1 MNFEVGQR
9 WLSEAEPELGLGII
23 FELGHKSLKVS
34 FPAKQEFRVYGMK
47 SAPLKRV
54 LFHEGEEI
62 SSEEGTTLTVE
73 NISWEEGLASYHGQ
87 NKVIK
92 ETELSF
98 EKSLNRPRERL
109 ISGLVDSSRSH
120 QLRQMALDYRS
131 KLFSFHARGLMGAR
145 LSLIEHQIYVAH
157 EIAARECPRV
167 LLSDEVGLGKTIEAC
182 LIIQYLLL
190 RERAK
195 RVLIIVPNSL
205 TYQWFVELLRR
216 FNLSFSIVNQE
227 TPLERG
233 ENPFENQDLVIT
245 SMGLLKGSKKAFEMI
260 ESTQWDLLV
269 VDEAHQIKTTREE
282 KSHDYEMI
290 EKLSGQIP
298 GLVLLTAT
306 PEQLGKYSHFSRLK
320 LLDPQRFCDY
330 DSYCMDEKKYRD
342 IALLID
348 KNEGSEPFSKN
359 DLELWNELFKDE
371 SSLVDPTKPLS
382 EDCLGTLIDSH
393 GTGRVFIRNMRSR
406 IDRDKKL
413 FPKRNLCVFP
423 LESGNEGDLSDKKD
437 QWLVNFLNE
446 KKGEKVLLICQ
457 SKKKILFLE
466 EFLKT
471 EIFNIK
477 VAVFHSDLTLLSR
490 DRQAAYFADPE
501 GAQILLCTEIGSEGR
516 NFQFAQDLVLYDLPV
531 SPDLLE
537 QRIGR
542 LDRIGQKGDIFIH
555 VPYLK
560 NTYEEGVFNWLH
572 QGLGAFE
579 KPLKLTYSFFN
590 SVKEKLFSFLDKY
603 PNGKGD
609 FGVFLEGVKKK
620 KEVMEKEIDEGRD
633 KLIELNSFNEKKGKD
648 IVLDILKFQRNND
661 LKSFM
666 EEVFHNFGVDFE
678 DLDDRGDDYFIKPGS
693 NMFVPHFPELP
704 NDGLRVTFSRERAL
718 EREEITFLTWDH
730 AMVVGIL
737 ELILGGEI
745 GNVSMRIRKKRKK
758 EAIYLECH
766 FWLECMAPKKLDA
779 ERFFPPTSFR
789 TLVDLKGQDLAEKWS
804 SSFIEENT
812 DELRGD
818 IIQKAIP
825 ILRKNIPSLISLSE
839 EKAKPM
845 VKNYISEKTKEM
857 NVFCDSEIS
866 RLEHMKA
873 RNLSVRDEEI
883 LAHKQLKNTLEK
895 SFNES
900 KMRLD
905 SVRVIF

>member
-1 MNFEVGQR
+1 
-9 WLSEAEPELGLGII
+9 
-23 FELGHKSLKVS
+23 
-34 FPAKQEFRVYGMK
+34 
-47 SAPLKRV
+47 
-54 LFHEGEEI
+54 
-62 SSEEGTTLTVE
+62 
-73 NISWEEGLASYHGQ
+73 
-87 NKVIK
+87 
-92 ETELSF
+92 
-98 EKSLNRPRERL
+98 
-109 ISGLVDSSRSH
+109 
-120 QLRQMALDYRS
+120 
-131 KLFSFHARGLMGAR
+131 
-145 LSLIEHQIYVAH
+145 
-157 EIAARECPRV
+157 
-167 LLSDEVGLGKTIEAC
+167 
-182 LIIQYLLL
+182 
-190 RERAK
+190 
-195 RVLIIVPNSL
+195 
-205 TYQWFVELLRR
+205 
-216 FNLSFSIVNQE
+216 
-227 TPLERG
+227 
-233 ENPFENQDLVIT
+233 
-245 SMGLLKGSKKAFEMI
+245 
-260 ESTQWDLLV
+260 
-269 VDEAHQIKTTREE
+269 
-282 KSHDYEMI
+282 
-290 EKLSGQIP
+290 
-298 GLVLLTAT
+298 
-306 PEQLGKYSHFSRLK
+306 
-320 LLDPQRFCDY
+320 
-330 DSYCMDEKKYRD
+330 MDEKKYRD

-382 EDCLGTLIDSH
+382 EDCLRTLIDSH

-423 LESGNEGDLSDKKD
+423 LESGKEGDLSDKKD

-678 DLDDRGDDYFIKPGS
+678 DLDDRGEDYFIKPGS

-704 NDGLRVTFSRERAL
+704 
-718 EREEITFLTWDH
+718 
-730 AMVVGIL
+730 
-737 ELILGGEI
+737 
-745 GNVSMRIRKKRKK
+745 
-758 EAIYLECH
+758 
-766 FWLECMAPKKLDA
+766 
-779 ERFFPPTSFR
+779 
-789 TLVDLKGQDLAEKWS
+789 
-804 SSFIEENT
+804 
-812 DELRGD
+812 
-818 IIQKAIP
+818 
-825 ILRKNIPSLISLSE
+825 
-839 EKAKPM
+839 
-845 VKNYISEKTKEM
+845 
-857 NVFCDSEIS
+857 
-866 RLEHMKA
+866 
-873 RNLSVRDEEI
+873 
-883 LAHKQLKNTLEK
+883 
-895 SFNES
+895 
-900 KMRLD
+900 
-905 SVRVIF
+905 